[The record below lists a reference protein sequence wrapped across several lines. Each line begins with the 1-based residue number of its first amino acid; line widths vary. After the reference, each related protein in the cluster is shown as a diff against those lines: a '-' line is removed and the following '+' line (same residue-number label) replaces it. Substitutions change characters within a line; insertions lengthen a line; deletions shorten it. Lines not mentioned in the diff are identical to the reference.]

1 MSSYIL
7 FFWLPLGTLTPFRSM
22 SSKYAVFHENRNN
35 HNHSLKCRI
44 FLKTPHNQSREIG
57 NRSKCGIFSSK
68 TVLEVLVPDGPLL
81 VQPQNSKL
89 RFQPGLMSPNSRF
102 FLIKFLLIFILFNQN
117 FHLPS

>member
-1 MSSYIL
+1 MAEDVQCYWCKNHEHFL
-7 FFWLPLGTLTPFRSM
+7 K

-57 NRSKCGIFSSK
+57 NRSKCGIFNSK

-102 FLIKFLLIFILFNQN
+102 FFNKVPVD
-117 FHLPS
+117 FYTV